1 MRKYLQRSLCVENA
15 GKAAEQSWL
24 GKAEFEQVMDLAVSV
39 FFSQKN
45 LYCFENGISLNLR

>member
-1 MRKYLQRSLCVENA
+1 MRKHLQRSLCVEKA

-39 FFSQKN
+39 F
-45 LYCFENGISLNLR
+45 SLKKTCIVLKMEFLSI